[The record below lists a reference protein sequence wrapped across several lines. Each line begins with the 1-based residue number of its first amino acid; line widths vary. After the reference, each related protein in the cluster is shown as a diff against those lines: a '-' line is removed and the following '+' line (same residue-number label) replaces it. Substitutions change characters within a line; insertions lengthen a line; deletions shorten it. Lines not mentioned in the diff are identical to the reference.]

1 MKNLENKLVVI
12 TGAGS
17 GIGRALARDCV
28 ARGAR
33 VAISDVDESGLADT
47 AALLPAERVHAEVL
61 DVAKRAQWTR
71 HRRNLIKRFGE
82 PDVVVNNAGVAVS
95 QTIEDLSYEDFDWL
109 MDINF
114 WGVVYGTKTFLA
126 DLKSRPDAAVIN
138 ISSVFGLIS
147 VPTQGAYNASKFAVR
162 GFTEALRQELTGTPV
177 HVMSVHPGGIRTNIA
192 RAARFYHDDRGRS
205 DAQGFVADFERL
217 AGTSPERA
225 AEIILRGI
233 RRRRPRVL
241 IGADAW
247 LIDRVQRW
255 LPVRYY
261 AVLERLFGW
270 MRR

>member
-1 MKNLENKLVVI
+1 M
-12 TGAGS
+12 
-17 GIGRALARDCV
+17 
-28 ARGAR
+28 
-33 VAISDVDESGLADT
+33 
-47 AALLPAERVHAEVL
+47 
-61 DVAKRAQWTR
+61 
-71 HRRNLIKRFGE
+71 
-82 PDVVVNNAGVAVS
+82 
-95 QTIEDLSYEDFDWL
+95 
-109 MDINF
+109 
-114 WGVVYGTKTFLA
+114 
-126 DLKSRPDAAVIN
+126 
-138 ISSVFGLIS
+138 FGLVAWPAQS
-147 VPTQGAYNASKFAVR
+147 AYNASKFAVR
-162 GFTEALRQELTGTPV
+162 GYTESLRHELAGTGITAIC
-177 HVMSVHPGGIRTNIA
+177 VHPGGIRTNIA

>member
-82 PDVVVNNAGVAVS
+82 SDVVVNNAGVAVS

-192 RAARFYHDDRGRS
+192 RNARMHASPTGDDRDTAVSRF
-205 DAQGFVADFERL
+205 DKL
-217 AGTSPERA
+217 AMTSPEGA
-225 AEIILRGI
+225 ARRILKDLAARK
-233 RRRRPRVL
+233 PRCL
-241 IGADAW
+241 IGADAHA
-247 LIDRVQRW
+247 IDWVQRA
-255 LPVRYY
+255 LPSAYS
-261 AVLERLFGW
+261 RLLTAALS
-270 MRR
+270 R